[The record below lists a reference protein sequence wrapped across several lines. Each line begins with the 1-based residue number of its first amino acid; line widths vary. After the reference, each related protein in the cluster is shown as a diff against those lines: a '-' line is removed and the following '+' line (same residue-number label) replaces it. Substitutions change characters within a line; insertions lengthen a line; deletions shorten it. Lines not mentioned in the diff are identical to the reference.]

1 MTPYEVPLSSVPQ
14 RFQIQMGGATY
25 SMQITWNVAA
35 ACWLLSLASA
45 DGIDILTSIPLQ
57 PGVDL
62 LAQHVYLGIPGQL
75 WVQSDGDLNK
85 VPDFTTLGASGH
97 LYYLAP

>member
-1 MTPYEVPLSSVPQ
+1 MTPYEVPLSAAPQ
-14 RFQIQMGGATY
+14 RFQIQMGGAAY
-25 SMQITWNVAA
+25 SILVTWNVFS
-35 ACWLLSLASA
+35 ACWLLSLATA
-45 DGIDILTSIPLQ
+45 DGVDILTSIPLQ

-62 LAQHVYLGIPGQL
+62 LAQHAYLGVPGQL

-85 VPDFTTLGASGH
+85 TPDFDTLGTSGH